1 MFYIWDTSN
10 KPLSFNFSILNKPTE
25 YCPVTACMEEL
36 GSKWKPII
44 LFRVSMGINRFS
56 TLLRNIEGI
65 NKQMLSKQLKELEKS
80 EILERKMFAEI
91 PPRVEYSITPK
102 GKSLMPVVQAMKKWG
117 QKPMDKPMAKKNENK
132 GDQQLPLF
140 G

>member
-1 MFYIWDTSN
+1 
-10 KPLSFNFSILNKPTE
+10 
-25 YCPVTACMEEL
+25 
-36 GSKWKPII
+36 
-44 LFRVSMGINRFS
+44 MGINRFS
-56 TLLRNIEGI
+56 TLLKNIDGI

-102 GKSLMPVVQAMKKWG
+102 GKTLMPVVQAMKKWG
-117 QKPMDKPMAKKNENK
+117 QKPADKLATKKTENK

>member
-1 MFYIWDTSN
+1 
-10 KPLSFNFSILNKPTE
+10 
-25 YCPVTACMEEL
+25 MEEI

-44 LFRVSMGINRFS
+44 LYRVSMGINRFS
-56 TLLRNIEGI
+56 TLLKNIEGI

-80 EILERKMFAEI
+80 QILERKMYAEI
-91 PPRVEYSITPK
+91 PPRVEYTITAK
-102 GKSLMPVVQAMKKWG
+102 GKTLMPVVQAMKKWG
-117 QKPMDKPMAKKNENK
+117 QKPTEKTSVKKTETQ

>member
-1 MFYIWDTSN
+1 MN
-10 KPLSFNFSILNKPTE
+10 KPSE
-25 YCPVTACMEEL
+25 YCPVTACMEEI

-44 LFRVSMGINRFS
+44 LYRVSMGINRFS
-56 TLLRNIEGI
+56 TLLKNIEGI

-91 PPRVEYSITPK
+91 PPRVEYSITAK
-102 GKSLMPVVQAMKKWG
+102 GKTLMPVIQAMKKWG
-117 QKPMDKPMAKKNENK
+117 QKPTEKPSGKKSDNK

>member
-1 MFYIWDTSN
+1 MN
-10 KPLSFNFSILNKPTE
+10 KPSE
-25 YCPVTACMEEL
+25 YCPVTACMEEI

-44 LFRVSMGINRFS
+44 LYRVSMGINRFS
-56 TLLRNIEGI
+56 TLLKNIKGI

-80 EILERKMFAEI
+80 QILERKMYAEI
-91 PPRVEYSITPK
+91 PPRVEYTITAK
-102 GKSLMPVVQAMKKWG
+102 GKTLMPVVQAMKKWG
-117 QKPMDKPMAKKNENK
+117 QKPVEKPSGKKTDTQ

>member
-1 MFYIWDTSN
+1 MSN
-10 KPLSFNFSILNKPTE
+10 LSDN
-25 YCPVTACMEEL
+25 CPVTSCMEEI

-44 LFRVSMGINRFS
+44 LYKVSMGINRFS
-56 TLLRNIEGI
+56 TLLKNINGI

-102 GKSLMPVVQAMKKWG
+102 GKSLMPVVLAMKKWG
-117 QKPMDKPMAKKNENK
+117 QKPEDKPATKKTESK

>member
-1 MFYIWDTSN
+1 MN
-10 KPLSFNFSILNKPTE
+10 KPSE
-25 YCPVTACMEEL
+25 YCPVTACMEEI

-44 LFRVSMGINRFS
+44 LYMVSMGINRFS
-56 TLLRNIEGI
+56 TLLKNIEGI

-80 EILERKMFAEI
+80 QILERKMYAEI
-91 PPRVEYSITPK
+91 PPRVEYTITAK
-102 GKSLMPVVQAMKKWG
+102 GKTLMPVVQAMKKWG
-117 QKPMDKPMAKKNENK
+117 QKPAEKPSGKKTDTQ

>member
-1 MFYIWDTSN
+1 
-10 KPLSFNFSILNKPTE
+10 
-25 YCPVTACMEEL
+25 MEEI

-44 LFRVSMGINRFS
+44 LYRVSMGINRFS
-56 TLLRNIEGI
+56 TLLKNIEGI

-91 PPRVEYSITPK
+91 PPRVEYSITAK
-102 GKSLMPVVQAMKKWG
+102 GKTLMPVVQAMKKWG
-117 QKPMDKPMAKKNENK
+117 QKPNEKPSGKKPDTK

>member
-1 MFYIWDTSN
+1 
-10 KPLSFNFSILNKPTE
+10 
-25 YCPVTACMEEL
+25 MEEI

-44 LFRVSMGINRFS
+44 LYRVSMGINRFS
-56 TLLRNIEGI
+56 TLLKNIEGI

-80 EILERKMFAEI
+80 QILERKMYAEI
-91 PPRVEYSITPK
+91 PPRVEYTITAK
-102 GKSLMPVVQAMKKWG
+102 GKTLMPLVQAMKKWG
-117 QKPMDKPMAKKNENK
+117 QKPAEKPSGKKTATQ

>member
-1 MFYIWDTSN
+1 
-10 KPLSFNFSILNKPTE
+10 
-25 YCPVTACMEEL
+25 MEEI

-44 LFRVSMGINRFS
+44 LYRVSMGINRFS
-56 TLLRNIEGI
+56 TLLKNIEGI

-80 EILERKMFAEI
+80 QILERKMYAEI
-91 PPRVEYSITPK
+91 PPRVEYTITAK
-102 GKSLMPVVQAMKKWG
+102 GKTLMPVVQAMKKWG
-117 QKPMDKPMAKKNENK
+117 QKPAEKPSGKKTDTQ